1 MTTIPRRSV
10 VITGSEGMIGS
21 ILQEGLLPYH
31 QLLCIDKNVIIK
43 GKVSLDLERELDK
56 LSVIIRNYHVVIHL
70 AWDMRED
77 YPRETI
83 LPENKV
89 MAENVFKAAVR
100 SQVSRVIMAS
110 SVHADSYSDSKP
122 GDSIKPTRNRFPDS
136 PYGAS
141 KLYIENLGHY
151 YANRYGLEVICIRFG
166 GVNLQNQVR
175 HNEDPLYDRVLLYH
189 EDCVDLVNRCIVA
202 KAVPSHY
209 AVICAV
215 SNNKNRVHSLD
226 NFLNWK
232 PRFPK

>member
-1 MTTIPRRSV
+1 MLQGAWSSMTTIPRRSV

-83 LPENKV
+83 LPEHKV

-100 SQVSRVIMAS
+100 SQVSRVI
-110 SVHADSYSDSKP
+110 V
-122 GDSIKPTRNRFPDS
+122 
-136 PYGAS
+136 
-141 KLYIENLGHY
+141 
-151 YANRYGLEVICIRFG
+151 
-166 GVNLQNQVR
+166 
-175 HNEDPLYDRVLLYH
+175 
-189 EDCVDLVNRCIVA
+189 
-202 KAVPSHY
+202 
-209 AVICAV
+209 
-215 SNNKNRVHSLD
+215 
-226 NFLNWK
+226 
-232 PRFPK
+232 